1 MEPIN
6 FDSEEYEPIVYDLSE
21 IIDEMDEEEKEKYFI
36 ESSSKYFRYL
46 YTTKKFESIL
56 DKLDNNYTIKED
68 EWLFLFKR
76 FFAVTC
82 KAIEENEKLS
92 FLDKII
98 YMFSNI
104 GIHMSKLDSR
114 LYNECYK
121 MIEYIKSINM
131 NKDINSDL
139 LYGLEQVGSKRDYKK
154 LDILL
159 KQHTTAC
166 NYRESK
172 DLFYDNYKKN
182 DGSNISYEERMAIS
196 SFNRHYNKEKEL
208 VKKYK

>member
-1 MEPIN
+1 MEPIS
-6 FDSEEYEPIVYDLSE
+6 FDSIEYEPIVYDLNE
-21 IIDEMDEEEKEKYFI
+21 IIDDMDNEEKEKYFM

-46 YTTKKFESIL
+46 YTSKKFESIL
-56 DKLDNNYTIKED
+56 DKLDNNCIIDED

-82 KAIEENEKLS
+82 KAMEENEKLS
-92 FLDKII
+92 FIDKVI
-98 YMFSNI
+98 YMFSKI
-104 GIHMSKLDSR
+104 GFKISKLDSK

-121 MIEYIKSINM
+121 MIEYIKSIKM

-139 LYGLEQVGSKRDYKK
+139 IHGLEKVGTGRDYKK

-159 KQHTTAC
+159 KQHTVAC
-166 NYRESK
+166 TYREYK
-172 DLFYDNYKKN
+172 DMFYEYYKK
-182 DGSNISYEERMAIS
+182 SNNSNMSYEERIS
-196 SFNRHYNKEKEL
+196 ISAFHRQYKNEKEL